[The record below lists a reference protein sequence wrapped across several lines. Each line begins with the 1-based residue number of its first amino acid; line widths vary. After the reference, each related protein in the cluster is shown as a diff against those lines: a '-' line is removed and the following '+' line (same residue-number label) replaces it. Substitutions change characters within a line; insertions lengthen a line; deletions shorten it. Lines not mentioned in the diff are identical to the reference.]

1 MKKYTLFHFATGDF
15 KAVERYLNHQADKGW
30 ELERT
35 GLLFARWKKTE
46 RTDLRWCVDLANP
59 KENRDR
65 EARKEYIDFCAEG
78 GWELLTLY
86 NGMFLFKSLPGR
98 NPPPVQTDPELER
111 KNYNKYYVRTT
122 ILSAIYVVAMIAFY
136 ALLFFLAGRAGGDLE
151 YTVETT
157 KLEWHRHWLAVGT
170 MAAVPLWGLWALWRL
185 ADFIRAMA
193 SNRGGVI
200 GVPPR
205 WVMWANCGASVL
217 ALFAALLFFLGVGL
231 ETALQTGANATLY
244 ILLAIWAGTFLYRA
258 VSYEF
263 ELYPR
268 ERRTVRRLGWKC
280 LVILAALA
288 VGEIAAPY
296 GEWDTS
302 DFDVLRDYDGTMKQ
316 YALLEEEPVVRGEDL
331 GIPLGAG
338 DSDWLDL
345 THEYTPVG
353 ERWLSE
359 YVQWDSGGWP
369 GVIGC
374 ETYVSPTL
382 RQARLA
388 QKQMLAEMEWWSDS
402 RNREKVAS
410 YLVLVAPPQVEL
422 EPITLPWADEAW
434 YGANE
439 TASVLVVRV
448 GRQVTR
454 LSAPMELMTEE
465 WLPIIEGRL
474 AQ

>member
-15 KAVERYLNHQADKGW
+15 KAVERYLNEQADKGL

-35 GLLFARWKKTE
+35 GLLFARWKQTE

-65 EARKEYIDFCAEG
+65 EARREYIDFCAEG
-78 GWELLTLY
+78 GWELVTLRG
-86 NGMFLFKSLPGR
+86 NMFVFRSMPGR

-122 ILSAIYVVAMIAFY
+122 ILSAIYILAMIAFY
-136 ALLFFLAGRAGGDLE
+136 ALLFFLAGSTGGDWE
-151 YTVETT
+151 YVVETL

-185 ADFIRAMA
+185 ADFIRAMV

-200 GVPPR
+200 GIPPR
-205 WVMWANCGASVL
+205 WVMWGNCVVS
-217 ALFAALLFFLGVGL
+217 ALGLLGALLFFLSAVL
-231 ETALQTGANATLY
+231 EIVLQPGASA
-244 ILLAIWAGTFLYRA
+244 AIYVIFAMWAGIFLFRA
-258 VSYEF
+258 GTYEF
-263 ELYPR
+263 ELFPR
-268 ERRTVRRLGWKC
+268 ERKLTRNLGLSFLAV
-280 LVILAALA
+280 LVLLAA
-288 VGEIAAPY
+288 GEIAAPY
-296 GEWDTS
+296 GEWNTS
-302 DFDVLRDYDGTMKQ
+302 DFDPVRDYDGTMKQ

-338 DSDWLDL
+338 SSDWLDL

-353 ERWLSE
+353 ERWMCE
-359 YVQWDSGGWP
+359 YVQWDSGEWP
-369 GVIGC
+369 GGIGC
-374 ETYVSPTL
+374 ETYASPT
-382 RQARLA
+382 RWQARIA
-388 QKQMLAEMEWWSDS
+388 QTQILAEMEWWSDS
-402 RNREKVAS
+402 HNREKVAS

-422 EPITLPWADEAW
+422 EQITLPWADEAW

-439 TASVLVVRV
+439 IASILVVRV

-454 LSAPMELMTEE
+454 LSAPMELLTEE
-465 WLPIIEGRL
+465 WLPMIEGRL